1 MGISCETIVRMRG
14 VREGAVNE
22 LSALMYA
29 RLSLTDLQRS
39 IATGIRWRPDLEA
52 VLVALDARAVDVMA
66 RLEAA
71 EDVTADVGNM
81 AQKTH
86 DFCRETRLRL
96 FEMGVHT

>member
-1 MGISCETIVRMRG
+1 MSISCETLVRMRG
-14 VREGAVNE
+14 VDEVAS
-22 LSALMYA
+22 LAALMYA
-29 RLSLTDLQRS
+29 RLSLTELRRL
-39 IATGIRWRPDLEA
+39 IATGIRWRPNLEA

-66 RLEAA
+66 RFEAD
-71 EDVTADVGNM
+71 EDATADDVGNM